1 VTDNLKSILRNNVKE
16 KLAAGNAVSC
26 MSVRAMRSVEI
37 ARIAKSS
44 GYDAMYIDMEHNAF
58 SMDATSQICIAALGV
73 GIFPIVRVPSHG
85 SEYVARCL
93 DGGALG
99 IVAPHI
105 NNAVDAKKIVSTI
118 KYPPLGKRSVATG
131 LPHLQYRSWPGE
143 DTSALTNE
151 ATLVIVQIE
160 TREAMANVDEIAAV
174 EGVDILLIG
183 TNDLLADMG
192 LAGKYDDPVVREV
205 FTRTIAATK
214 KYGKHTGIGGLTS
227 RKDLTTEFVKQ
238 GALFVSAGTDLSFL
252 ISAATGYAKFL
263 GDIAS
268 S

>member
-1 VTDNLKSILRNNVKE
+1 VSDNLKSILRNNVKE
-16 KLAAGNAVSC
+16 KLAAGDVVSC

-37 ARIAKSS
+37 ASIAKSC

-99 IVAPHI
+99 IIAPHV
-105 NNAVDAKKIVSTI
+105 NNAADAKKIVAAI
-118 KYPPLGKRSVATG
+118 KYPPLGNRSAATS
-131 LPHLQYRSWPGE
+131 LPHLRYRNWPGE
-143 DTSALTNE
+143 DVSALTNQ

-160 TREAMANVDEIAAV
+160 TEEGMKNVEEIAAV

-183 TNDLLADMG
+183 TNDLLAELG
-192 LAGKYDDPVVREV
+192 LSGQYDHPVVREV
-205 FTRTIAATK
+205 FTRTIAATRK
-214 KYGKHTGIGGLTS
+214 HGNHTGIGGVAS
-227 RKDLTTEFVKQ
+227 RKDLTAEFVKQ

-252 ISAATGYAKFL
+252 ISAATGYRKFV
-263 GDIAS
+263 DEIVRS
-268 S
+268 